1 MTDLS
6 AYLTDIELA
15 LIRSPLV
22 ATYQIVRSEIN
33 TDAGYIRLRATL
45 VNGDFLEAAEY
56 FILEHDAIVTDDY
69 RYQWMDAGKTALHKR
84 WDCTP
89 DHPELPN
96 FPHHVHVDDEHTV
109 TAGQVLRLI
118 DLLDMLERELE

>member
-15 LIRSPLV
+15 LIRSPTI

-33 TDAGYIRLRATL
+33 TDAGYIRLRATF

-56 FILEHDAIVTDDY
+56 FILEHSAILTDDY
-69 RYQWMDAGKTALHKR
+69 RYQWMDGGQTRLHRR
-84 WDCTP
+84 WDNTP
-89 DHPELPN
+89 HFPELPG
-96 FPHHVHVDDEHTV
+96 FDSLPLKCWCILRWSV
-109 TAGQVLRLI
+109 VL
-118 DLLDMLERELE
+118 